1 MQKNRKQLTYFF
13 VERRVIANFAT
24 EHQGYIMTKEEQKEL
39 DVSLWRE
46 WNRKASMVN
55 CCKFCSSVVDDVT
68 SRQLLRYV
76 QGYDVPPEITG
87 LIDRIV
93 DGTYV
98 PPNLDCTL
106 NCVPQ
111 RHHLMYKIESLDHP
125 SGRARYEFLVEY
137 DRMEP
142 TVGIYLGCKC
152 ITLGDA
158 DHRAMIDMYM
168 QEWNSIRHHI
178 CTVLNNS
185 FPTKEFRHRFRV
197 TNNGENNTFWPS
209 WIGLYDDEDMEF
221 ALAVLRIM
229 RNAYRQYF
237 NGTLTECG
245 KLPPIPY
252 RHVPASFTASAFDD
266 LTESM
271 GNAYGR
277 DRSKAAKEL
286 FSKFVMNA
294 TELEIFMED
303 PSYDYALRYIGNP
316 SMALNGSNIEFST
329 IMHLLTLEIGNRVGC
344 GNHGKS
350 LKTPWENIWKV
361 FLDSKGVAFKG
372 GTRTQWQNALSDT
385 LSVCSK
391 AVAVCLDRE
400 SQMS

>member
-1 MQKNRKQLTYFF
+1 
-13 VERRVIANFAT
+13 
-24 EHQGYIMTKEEQKEL
+24 MTDEEQKAL
-39 DVSLWRE
+39 NVSLWRE

-55 CCKFCSSVVDDVT
+55 CCKFCSSVVDDAT
-68 SRQLLRYV
+68 ARQFLRYV
-76 QGYDVPPEITG
+76 QDYEVPQQIID
-87 LIDRIV
+87 LIDHIV
-93 DGTYV
+93 RGEYV
-98 PPNLDCTL
+98 PPGLDCTL
-106 NCVPQ
+106 NGVPQ
-111 RHHLMYKIESLDHP
+111 KNHLMYKIESLDHP
-125 SGRARYEFLVEY
+125 SGLARYEFLVEY

-142 TVGIYLGCKC
+142 NVGIYLGCKC
-152 ITLGDA
+152 ITLGEA
-158 DHRAMIDMYM
+158 DHRAMIDLYM
-168 QEWNSIRHHI
+168 REWNQIRHHI

-197 TNNGENNTFWPS
+197 TDNGENRTFWPS

-221 ALAVLRIM
+221 ALTVLRIM

-245 KLPPIPY
+245 KLKPIPY
-252 RHVPASFTASAFDD
+252 RHVPASFTASAFEK

-277 DRSKAAKEL
+277 DRSEAAAVL
-286 FSKFVMNA
+286 FRKFVMNA
-294 TELEIFMED
+294 TQLGMFMVD
-303 PSYDYALRYIGNP
+303 PSYDYALRYIGNQ
-316 SMALNGSNIEFST
+316 SMSLSGSNIEFST
-329 IMHLLTLEIGNRVGC
+329 MMHLLTLEIGKRVGC
-344 GNHGKS
+344 KGQGKS

-385 LSVCSK
+385 LSACSE